1 MKKEMGKLK
10 KLAEINEIIDRL
22 IMLLEAEIFINA
34 DFLQNKIN
42 VSISEPSIYADI
54 DVITTGEMKY
64 LQTINLS
71 AGAETDITT
80 TVTTEPY
87 NVFLLDSSGN
97 DITALVTIRVA
108 LVGTVYHVYITSVD
122 ALNNCKLKILY

>member
-1 MKKEMGKLK
+1 MGMVGIPVIRIG
-10 KLAEINEIIDRL
+10 EV
-22 IMLLEAEIFINA
+22 F
-34 DFLQNKIN
+34 NK
-42 VSISEPSIYADI
+42 SRE
-54 DVITTGEMKY
+54 EMKY

>member
-1 MKKEMGKLK
+1 MEVNV
-10 KLAEINEIIDRL
+10 AID
-22 IMLLEAEIFINA
+22 EIFINA

-71 AGAETDITT
+71 AGAETNITT